1 MKVVQCFGSKF
12 TQYGSGSSP
21 GPVTD
26 SDPHLDFL
34 NNFSVKFFIQNAIC
48 FFSNPLKRMFRPQE
62 KFFKNEISSFCPF
75 LRTILAC
82 LDLGPNW
89 EAIKR

>member
-34 NNFSVKFFIQNAIC
+34 NNFSVKFFIQKRHL
-48 FFSNPLKRMFRPQE
+48 FFLKPPKKAAGKVLQ
-62 KFFKNEISSFCPF
+62 K
-75 LRTILAC
+75 
-82 LDLGPNW
+82 
-89 EAIKR
+89 